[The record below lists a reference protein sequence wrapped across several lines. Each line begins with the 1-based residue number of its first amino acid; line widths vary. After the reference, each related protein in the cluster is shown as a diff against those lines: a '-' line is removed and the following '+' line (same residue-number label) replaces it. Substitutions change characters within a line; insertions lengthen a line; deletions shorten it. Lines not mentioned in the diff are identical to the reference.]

1 MFEGGRLVCLCAI
14 FDNTSFFVCIV
25 SNHTLTT
32 HASRS
37 SRSVPIEDD
46 IIAYRAI
53 MLRKADRFGDTKSVR
68 AQKFPNVCA
77 SIFVFGPLW
86 LKKLCIWA
94 RDKTAHREIYP
105 ISGGGKPSTEI
116 CNASTRRHTQLDSQL
131 YMAAKYTPSI
141 VSISSLFV
149 RVVVFWWS
157 MHSSSMYVCCLQL
170 PVIRYQLAGGW
181 SGNSP
186 LVVCPQQLSYIPNH
200 LTSCVVSLPS
210 TDRYLQ
216 LHYH

>member
-1 MFEGGRLVCLCAI
+1 MVTQNRSEHRNFLMYVLAFLCSGRYGSK
-14 FDNTSFFVCIV
+14 N
-25 SNHTLTT
+25 
-32 HASRS
+32 
-37 SRSVPIEDD
+37 
-46 IIAYRAI
+46 
-53 MLRKADRFGDTKSVR
+53 
-68 AQKFPNVCA
+68 
-77 SIFVFGPLW
+77 FVFGPV
-86 LKKLCIWA
+86 
-94 RDKTAHREIYP
+94 T
-105 ISGGGKPSTEI
+105 KPP
-116 CNASTRRHTQLDSQL
+116 TQKFAQFLGAGNRAQKSVTPPQGDITQPDSQL
-131 YMAAKYTPSI
+131 YMAAKYKPSI

-149 RVVVFWWS
+149 CVVVFWWS

-186 LVVCPQQLSYIPNH
+186 LVVCPQQLLYIANH